1 MQDLPRFRQG
11 VLFVV
16 QYGSCERLG
25 YKEKFVRPD
34 YDIIIG
40 PIADNTLQ
48 NWFNKIEEDD
58 MSFCEVASRIQ
69 YTKFKDN
76 QYAFCSARF
85 LKLLKWVDCHDC

>member
-1 MQDLPRFRQG
+1 MQNLPRFRQG
-11 VLFVV
+11 ILFVV

-48 NWFNKIEEDD
+48 NWFNRIDEEGDLFLFDRLKQEIAPKLDSVKI
-58 MSFCEVASRIQ
+58 
-69 YTKFKDN
+69 
-76 QYAFCSARF
+76 
-85 LKLLKWVDCHDC
+85 